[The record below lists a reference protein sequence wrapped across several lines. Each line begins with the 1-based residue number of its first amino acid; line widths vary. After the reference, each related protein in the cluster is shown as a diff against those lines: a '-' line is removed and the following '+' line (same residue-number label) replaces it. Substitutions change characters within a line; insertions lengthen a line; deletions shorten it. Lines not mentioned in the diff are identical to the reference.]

1 MALVTME
8 SFARSQLS
16 ALLDS
21 LALELQKAAKR
32 QSAEAIHRMRVSIRR
47 MVQGLRVFRQFVPDT
62 ESKKL
67 RKQLRRMMKLSSTVR
82 DYDIALQYLT
92 KHGLQPKDIVARRL
106 ESKRALAETVRA
118 VSRPDLPQKWRQRL
132 GLDTQ

>member
-1 MALVTME
+1 VALVTME

-16 ALLDS
+16 ALVDNLV
-21 LALELQKAAKR
+21 LELQKAAKR
-32 QSAEAIHRMRVSIRR
+32 QSAEAVHRMRVSIRR
-47 MVQGLRVFRQFVPDT
+47 LVQGLRVFRQFVSAA

-67 RKQLRRMMKLSSTVR
+67 RRQLRRVMKLSSAVR
-82 DYDIALQYLT
+82 DYDIALQYLA
-92 KHGLQPKDIVARRL
+92 KHGRQPEEIVARRL

-118 VSRPDLPQKWRQRL
+118 VSRPDLSQKWRLRL

>member
-1 MALVTME
+1 ME

-16 ALLDS
+16 ALVDNLV
-21 LALELQKAAKR
+21 LELQKAAKR
-32 QSAEAIHRMRVSIRR
+32 QSAEAVHRMRVSIRR
-47 MVQGLRVFRQFVPDT
+47 LVQGLRVFRQFVSAA

-67 RKQLRRMMKLSSTVR
+67 RRQLRRVMKLSSAVR
-82 DYDIALQYLT
+82 DYDIALQYLA
-92 KHGLQPKDIVARRL
+92 KHGRQPEEIVARRL

-118 VSRPDLPQKWRQRL
+118 VSQPDLSQKWRLRL

>member
-1 MALVTME
+1 ME